1 MSAKSTAVA
10 HDPLQQAHALIAA
23 AADEPP
29 RLAELA
35 RRVGLSASHLQ
46 RAFRKRYGLSPA
58 EYAQSLRL
66 QRLKSALRDTPR
78 VTDAIYD
85 AGYGSGSR
93 VYEKTGQLLG
103 MTPATYRRGGTG
115 VAIKYT
121 TLQIDGSLAAS
132 GEHAGHGV
140 PKGEKRSSPLWSLGI
155 PSEKKLAP
163 LGYLLVAASERGI
176 CTVTLGDDEAT
187 LTAGLR
193 AEFPDAA
200 IERVDAGRD
209 DWLAAMIANVAAD
222 LGFGKATTRSAPPL
236 DIRATAFQWRVWQA
250 LQRIPRGQ
258 TRSYSQI
265 AAQIGTPRSVR
276 AVANACARNHLAIV
290 VPCHRVIREDGS
302 LGGYRWG
309 IERKRALLAR
319 EAHAVPPAA

>member
-1 MSAKSTAVA
+1 MSAKSAA
-10 HDPLQQAHALIAA
+10 IANDPLQQAHALITA

-103 MTPATYRRGGTG
+103 MTPATYRRGAAG

-121 TLQIDGSLAAS
+121 TLQT
-132 GEHAGHGV
+132 
-140 PKGEKRSSPLWSLGI
+140 
-155 PSEKKLAP
+155 P

-176 CTVTLGDDEAT
+176 CTVTIGDDDAT

-200 IERVDAGRD
+200 IERVDTGRD

-222 LGFGKATTRSAPPL
+222 LGFGKATTMSAPPL
-236 DIRATAFQWRVWQA
+236 DICATAFQWRVWQA

-258 TRSYSQI
+258 TRSYGQI
-265 AAQIGTPRSVR
+265 AAQIGAPRSVR
-276 AVANACARNHLAIV
+276 AVANACARNRLAII

-319 EAHAVPPAA
+319 EAQAVPPAA

>member
-1 MSAKSTAVA
+1 MSAKSAA
-10 HDPLQQAHALIAA
+10 IANDPLQQAHALITA

-103 MTPATYRRGGTG
+103 MTPATYRRGAAG

-121 TLQIDGSLAAS
+121 TLQT
-132 GEHAGHGV
+132 
-140 PKGEKRSSPLWSLGI
+140 
-155 PSEKKLAP
+155 P

-176 CTVTLGDDEAT
+176 CTVTIGDDDAT

-193 AEFPDAA
+193 AEFTDAA
-200 IERVDAGRD
+200 IERVDTGRD
-209 DWLAAMIANVAAD
+209 DWLAATIANVAAD
-222 LGFGKATTRSAPPL
+222 LGFGKATTTSVPPL
-236 DIRATAFQWRVWQA
+236 DICATAFQWRVWQA

-265 AAQIGTPRSVR
+265 AAQIGAPRSVR
-276 AVANACARNHLAIV
+276 AVANACARNRLAII

-319 EAHAVPPAA
+319 EAQAVPPAA